1 MAGLGLDS
9 GPPAVVLGAVAALAA
24 LHAAVDARGAR
35 AVVVLR
41 MRRVTHRHV
50 RHVPALL
57 EHGACLRL
65 PDLVQ
70 LLDGVHDFGVEGLGQ
85 GVPDLETR

>member
-1 MAGLGLDS
+1 MRLHP
-9 GPPAVVLGAVAALAA
+9 GPPAVVLRAVAALAA

-35 AVVVLR
+35 AVVPSLLR
-41 MRRVTHRHV
+41 MRRVRHRHV

-57 EHGACLRL
+57 EYGGLGL

-70 LLDGVHDFGVEGLGQ
+70 LLDGVHDLRVEGLGER
-85 GVPDLETR
+85 VPDLEPHKQ